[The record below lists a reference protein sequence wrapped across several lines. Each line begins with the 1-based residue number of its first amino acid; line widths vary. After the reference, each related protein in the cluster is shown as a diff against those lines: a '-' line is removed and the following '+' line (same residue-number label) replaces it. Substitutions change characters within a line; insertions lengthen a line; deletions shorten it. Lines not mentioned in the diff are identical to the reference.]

1 VPIRNAAPP
10 PSSRIRPR
18 RLRQVTVA
26 SALAALLV
34 AVSTSTSN
42 ASPMSSSARSGSGTA
57 ARGPGLSRDPSQADA
72 VRQVVRDTM
81 GEQHLKAVIVRV
93 SVNGK
98 NVLTEAFGESMTG
111 VPASTNM
118 HFRNGAVAI
127 SYMST
132 LLLQLVD
139 DKKVSLDDKVSKW
152 LPNVPNSDQVTLGQ
166 LAHMT
171 SGYADY
177 VQNPEFI
184 DAVFADPFREFTP
197 EELIAYGTPESLLYE
212 PGSNWNYSHTD
223 YVILGLALE
232 KITRTKM
239 TTLMRDNVL
248 RPLGLTNTTDTGTP
262 AIPEPA
268 LHAFTSERREALEI
282 PAGIPFYEESTDW
295 NPSWTLARGA
305 IQTTTIDDMHDTAV
319 GIGAGKLLSRKS
331 YEKMVSTE
339 LRGKTTALPGCSTC
353 FEQSEEYTYGLGV
366 IIAGDWLTQAPSFGG
381 YAGAEAYL
389 PSKKI
394 AIAVTA
400 THDQAYFEDPNLPSN
415 SADALFR
422 NIAAQIAP
430 NDAPPAS
437 T

>member
-1 VPIRNAAPP
+1 MK
-10 PSSRIRPR
+10 
-18 RLRQVTVA
+18 RL
-26 SALAALLV
+26 ALLLACVVGLV
-34 AVSTSTSN
+34 AVSTWTSN

-57 ARGPGLSRDPSQADA
+57 ARGPGLSREPSQGDA
-72 VRQVVRDTM
+72 VRQIVRETM
-81 GEQHLKAVIVRV
+81 AEQHLKAVIVRV

-98 NVLTEAFGESMTG
+98 NVLTDAFGESVTG
-111 VPASTNM
+111 VPATTKM
-118 HFRNGAVAI
+118 HFHNGAVAV

-166 LAHMT
+166 LAQMT

-177 VQNPEFI
+177 VQNEDFI
-184 DAVFADPFREFTP
+184 DALYADPFRQFTP
-197 EELIAYGTPESLLYE
+197 EELIAYGTPDSLFYE
-212 PGSNWNYSHTD
+212 PGTNWNYSHTN

-232 KITRTKM
+232 KITGKKM
-239 TTLMRDNVL
+239 TTLMRDKVL
-248 RPLGLTNTTDTGTP
+248 RPLGLTNTTDTGTA

-268 LHAFTSERREALEI
+268 LHSFTSERREALDI
-282 PAGIPFYEESTDW
+282 PAGAPFYEESTYW
-295 NPSWTLARGA
+295 NPSWTLARGT

-319 GIGAGKLLSRKS
+319 AIGTGKLLSHKS

-339 LRGKTTALPGCSTC
+339 LRGKTTAVPGCSTC
-353 FEQSEEYTYGLGV
+353 FEQSEEYTYGLGIV
-366 IIAGDWLTQAPSFGG
+366 IVGDWLTQAPSFSGF
-381 YAGAEAYL
+381 AGAEAYL

-394 AIAVTA
+394 AVAVTA
-400 THDQAYFEDPNLPSN
+400 THDRAYFEDPNLPSN
-415 SADALFR
+415 TADELFR
-422 NIAAQIAP
+422 RIAAQIAP